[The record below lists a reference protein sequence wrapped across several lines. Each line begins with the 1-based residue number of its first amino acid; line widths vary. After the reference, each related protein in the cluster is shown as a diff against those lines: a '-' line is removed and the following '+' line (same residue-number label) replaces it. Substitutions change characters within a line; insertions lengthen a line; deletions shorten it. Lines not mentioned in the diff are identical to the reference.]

1 MAARR
6 PANAFDEKS
15 PFPRIEACG
24 LRAKRPARTV
34 RVCRAAAKG
43 APRRRNGRNGRPATR
58 LGALRHT
65 NTPQSVTRRSSD
77 SRTASRTNA
86 PQPKWPR
93 LIWDWRAS
101 AQPNSPQPGLT
112 RRSQTHAPRS
122 GAARRDSD
130 CRAAARLGVPQFGWT
145 RRSAGKKPAAFPL
158 SPSPC
163 RTFVLR
169 RPARP
174 RAAAFPRSERS
185 ALPCDRPRRFAS
197 TQAAVSD
204 GAGHK
209 RSFYKQAHKRPNRL
223 CCLCLLSIS
232 PNLQR
237 EGPAAQPPQSFRAK
251 SRKERQP

>member
-1 MAARR
+1 MWPRAGLPMLSTKKARSRASKPAVCGQSARPVLSEYAARPQKVR
-6 PANAFDEKS
+6 PAVGMD
-15 PFPRIEACG
+15 G
-24 LRAKRPARTV
+24 MD
-34 RVCRAAAKG
+34 
-43 APRRRNGRNGRPATR
+43 APRPDSARCGIR
-58 LGALRHT
+58 
-65 NTPQSVTRRSSD
+65 TRRSRC

-86 PQPKWPR
+86 PQPKWTR
-93 LIWDWRAS
+93 LISDWRAS

>member
-1 MAARR
+1 VAARR

-86 PQPKWPR
+86 PQPKWTR
-93 LIWDWRAS
+93 LISDWRAS

-112 RRSQTHAPRS
+112 RRSQGRARRAAIRTAAPPPALAFRS
-122 GAARRDSD
+122 LDGRGAARAKSR
-130 CRAAARLGVPQFGWT
+130 Q
-145 RRSAGKKPAAFPL
+145 RSPL